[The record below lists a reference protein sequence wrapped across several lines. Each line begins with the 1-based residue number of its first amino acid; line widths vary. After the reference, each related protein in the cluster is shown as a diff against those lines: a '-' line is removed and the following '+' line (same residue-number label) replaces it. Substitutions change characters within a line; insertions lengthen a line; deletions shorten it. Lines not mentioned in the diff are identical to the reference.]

1 MNDDIT
7 NEIRSEIWAK
17 IRPCA
22 EAGES
27 DDDGGGDDE
36 EEEVDLD
43 EDERTADEIIVDAPL
58 FIVAAVEGGKVS
70 GAGNSKL
77 AGGCSED
84 AGSSLPLESGLEGG
98 EDAAVAPSGMYGR
111 D

>member
-1 MNDDIT
+1 M

-17 IRPCA
+17 CRPCA

-27 DDDGGGDDE
+27 DDDGAGDDE

-58 FIVAAVEGGKVS
+58 FIVAAAEEEGGKAL

-77 AGGCSED
+77 AVGCPED
-84 AGSSLPLESGLEGG
+84 AGSSLPLESELEGG

>member
-1 MNDDIT
+1 MMISIMM

-17 IRPCA
+17 SRPCA

-27 DDDGGGDDE
+27 DDDGAGDDE

-43 EDERTADEIIVDAPL
+43 EDERTADEIIVDAAPL
-58 FIVAAVEGGKVS
+58 FIVAAAEEGGNGGKAL

-77 AGGCSED
+77 AGGCPED
-84 AGSSLPLESGLEGG
+84 AGSSLPLG
-98 EDAAVAPSGMYGR
+98 
-111 D
+111 